1 MRKKSTENTELYG
14 MLRLIAVSDD
24 SMFMFANKELENAE
38 ITDRCI
44 VYDSDSGNFAPVI
57 CIGSWTA
64 RVNPWEK
71 PTSDQLKRAEQCV
84 DRIPKQILRE
94 FYSLSYQDVVRRAQN
109 RNRNGSSKV
118 KFIDCETW
126 RSGDQVNLW
135 TYWQGYQLKDISEKG
150 VDILLVGQDW
160 GNPKNNPKVIASIE
174 SIQRGEKVFYE
185 VTSHTD
191 RTMARMFKAF
201 GEDIDIM
208 NIKPGLRLF
217 FTNYSLGYRGCSET
231 GGMTKSIMKQDE
243 DLFNDLVLAIRPKII
258 ICLGKI
264 TYEMATRTVTKG
276 FVKQLREGIPF
287 KAPFPLDESIPVYG
301 VAHCGARGCRNVGG
315 EDNMKKAWIKIAE
328 EFK

>member
-1 MRKKSTENTELYG
+1 
-14 MLRLIAVSDD
+14 MLRLICVHDN
-24 SMFMFANKELENAE
+24 SMFMFANKEFEKAE

-44 VYDSDSGNFAPVI
+44 VYNPDSDSFAPVI

-71 PTSDQLKRAEQCV
+71 PTSEQLKRAEQWI
-84 DRIPKQILRE
+84 DRIPNQILSE
-94 FYSLSYQDVVRRAQN
+94 FYSLTYQDVVKRAQN
-109 RNRNGSSKV
+109 RNRHGSTKV
-118 KFIDCETW
+118 KFVDCETW
-126 RSGDQVNLW
+126 LSGNQINLW
-135 TYWQGYQLKDISEKG
+135 TYWQGYQLKDVDEKG

-174 SIQRGEKVFYE
+174 SIQRGEDVFYD
-185 VTSHTD
+185 VTSPTD
-191 RTMARMFKAF
+191 LNMANMFTAF
-201 GEDIDIM
+201 GENIDIM
-208 NIKPGLRLF
+208 SIKPGLRLF

-264 TYEMATRTVTKG
+264 TYEMVTKTVTKG
-276 FVKQLREGIPF
+276 FVKQLREGNPF
-287 KAPFPLDESIPVYG
+287 KAPFPLDESITVYG

-315 EDNMKKAWIKIAE
+315 EENMKKAWIKTAE
-328 EFK
+328 EFNT